1 MSREHSSRLYLC
13 FQKRNVL
20 IDGCATEA
28 EHTRKLANIE
38 MVAFVCRVV
47 PKEDCRDALNRNLLP
62 PNPLPLGPGVRHSRP
77 HPHSYPR
84 HPQLTEHPGYLQERP
99 THRVRLAVKAQY

>member
-47 PKEDCRDALNRNLLP
+47 PKEDCRDALNRNLRP
-62 PNPLPLGPGVRHSRP
+62 PDPLPLGSGIRHSRA
-77 HPHSYPR
+77 HTASNHCQL
-84 HPQLTEHPGYLQERP
+84 QLTEHARHLQKRL
-99 THRVRLAVKAQY
+99 THRI